1 MAMSAFGSA
10 LGPNTGVGDPKRAG
24 GRKRPPK
31 QATGLQQDGSSNGNG
46 HNRGVRRNDRPNADR
61 KRASKRPDLKAGPA
75 TVLREAT
82 ETPDPLDKPTRVLPR
97 QSDDKLQSYEETDV
111 QIAGPLFANPE
122 QLGFSRKAH
131 AAYRLRP
138 VPRYLLSQPRQLVTP
153 VFAPNSWD
161 TANQQK
167 MLTMEQAGNGSDF
180 QGLYELFQKM
190 REVERKQMEQL
201 GLVDAEN
208 ISKDLNDAIAFQG
221 SCLDMCPIFER
232 VRRALENNVKALEK
246 DPVTNKI
253 SRLRAV
259 KAFSRPAAGQ
269 PPPLPSEVRP
279 PHILTQSLDFLVD
292 TVLPQLPEAH
302 SFLWDRTRS
311 IRQDFTYQNFF
322 GPEAIDCN
330 EKIVRIH
337 LLCLHVMAGSDVE
350 YSQQQELE
358 QFNKALQTLVEI
370 YQDIRNHGGRAPNE
384 AEFRAYHL
392 LSHLRDPELERE
404 IQALPDDVLM
414 DRHVQ
419 LALRIRGIISQNN
432 IVERGYTNSIG
443 ALNLFVEFFRTVYS
457 EETPFLMACL
467 LETHFN
473 EIRFYALKSMS
484 RCYHTKGKP
493 YVAESLRELLGFDSI
508 EKLLKFVSY
517 YEIDT
522 LNDNGVV
529 LVDLFNKEKLESK
542 YKLHSFNEKPKLSK
556 TYSSQID
563 QKLQGRD
570 LKSFVNSGRPNTDLQ
585 LKNVRPQK
593 PVSTRAVPFAAPSAS
608 TQPPI
613 SNGFGAPKNES
624 TKSLN
629 LSDFLKSKAASNQT
643 PAPTPTF
650 AFSNNAH
657 SAPPVQ
663 KPALPA
669 AVPPA
674 ATSNEAKPSFSFT
687 PPVSSK
693 LGFSSETKSK
703 PNPQPAEHK
712 PMFQTKNE
720 AKGLFNFGT
729 SKPSIVVHT
738 PETKGAMP
746 LFKPMPK
753 VLSTTTSETLGGP
766 PKAEISV
773 SSIALQGS
781 QSPPKKRL
789 VQAANFPQ
797 ALDEVYQHILTDTV
811 DRELRE
817 VLPKLIR
824 KENRKRER
832 TKIIESFASELYQ
845 AFLSEVVYKS
855 TLEILA
861 DQFRNKKLKTAT
873 ISKIS
878 NKGRQLIVKQETK
891 RKKIGELN
899 LISFKVPTLKRR
911 PSDSS
916 IGSIRSTKRRS
927 VKTDPANESIGERQ
941 TEIRKLWEPLDLH
954 KFIQMCSMN
963 IKLPIEAADVQL
975 KFLLAIEN
983 WSSPYSKWLNTKLSL
998 RLNKERL
1005 IYENHVSDNKLAVRF
1020 ESLPNSNYLNREFF
1034 QNTSFILFECG
1045 FFNDEQVTKFPSL
1058 PEKLKRDGAVLN
1070 KIVQLSARYS
1080 YYKVQL
1086 LVMFWDTTDAGVSEE
1101 EACSL
1106 LAIDKH
1112 KDGGIVLG
1120 ITFCDLTSKDNN
1132 INDVLI
1138 GGFDKVASGF
1148 HGELSPRGVKKREKV
1163 KKIATINRI
1172 SSLQLEV
1179 PRRASVTED
1188 SVRAK
1193 EETALK
1199 RARASRK
1206 YGYLS
1211 QHMAGTPNTSLAADT
1226 SSMLFRGRPNTSMQ
1240 STFLNLNALGAGN
1253 DTTFASE
1260 RDLSILPSYGVGTGI
1275 IEESTPASSPT
1286 AKSFARPDARNAPK
1300 NLVQLRSLAA
1310 SIKARYKR

>member
-1 MAMSAFGSA
+1 MD
-10 LGPNTGVGDPKRAG
+10 GPH
-24 GRKRPPK
+24 
-31 QATGLQQDGSSNGNG
+31 NGNG
-46 HNRGVRRNDRPNADR
+46 ASRGARRNDRPNGDR
-61 KRASKRPDLKAGPA
+61 KRPLKRPELKSSNGTA
-75 TVLREAT
+75 LREVS
-82 ETPDPLDKPTRVLPR
+82 ETPDPLDKPTRVIPK
-97 QSDDKLQSYEETDV
+97 QSDDRLQLYEATEV
-111 QIAGPLFANPE
+111 QLAGPLFPHAE
-122 QLGFSRKAH
+122 QLGFSRKSH
-131 AAYRLRP
+131 ASYRLRP

-153 VFAPNSWD
+153 VFSPNQWD
-161 TANQQK
+161 TENQRK
-167 MLTMEQAGNGSDF
+167 MLEMEQAGNGSDF
-180 QGLYELFQKM
+180 QGLYEQFQKM
-190 REVERKQMEQL
+190 REVERKQMELL

-208 ISKDLNDAIAFQG
+208 ISKDLNDAISFQG

-253 SRLRAV
+253 SRQRAV

-337 LLCLHVMAGSDVE
+337 LLCLHVMAASEIE

-404 IQALPDDVLM
+404 IQGLPDDVLM

-419 LALRIRGIISQNN
+419 LALKIRGIISQNN
-432 IVERGYTNSIG
+432 IVERGYTNTIG
-443 ALNLFVEFFRTVYS
+443 ALNLFVEFFKTVYS
-457 EETPFLMACL
+457 DETPFLMACL

-493 YVAESLRELLGFDSI
+493 YVAEALQELLGFDSL
-508 EKLLKFVSY
+508 EKLLKFVRY
-517 YEIDT
+517 YEIDI
-522 LNDNGVV
+522 LDDNGVV
-529 LVDLFNKEKLESK
+529 LVDLFNKDKLESK
-542 YKLHSFNEKPKLSK
+542 YKLNSFNEKPKLTK

-563 QKLQGRD
+563 RKLQGRD
-570 LKSFVNSGRPNTDLQ
+570 LKSFVNSGKSNADLQ
-585 LKNVRPQK
+585 LKNVRQQK
-593 PVSTRAVPFAAPSAS
+593 AFLGQAAPPPSFINAT

-613 SNGFGAPKNES
+613 SNGFGTPKNDQS
-624 TKSLN
+624 KSLN
-629 LSDFLKSKAASNQT
+629 LSDFLSGKKA
-643 PAPTPTF
+643 PDPK
-650 AFSNNAH
+650 
-657 SAPPVQ
+657 SAPKSSFSFPSNGQPVQ
-663 KPALPA
+663 PASKPALPA
-669 AVPPA
+669 VLPQPA
-674 ATSNEAKPSFSFT
+674 SNEAKPSFSFT
-687 PPVSSK
+687 PQMASKINFGAEKTSNPAPPSSVSK
-693 LGFSSETKSK
+693 PLFETKPNK
-703 PNPQPAEHK
+703 PKE
-712 PMFQTKNE
+712 
-720 AKGLFNFGT
+720 LISFGT
-729 SKPSIVVHT
+729 IEPSISV
-738 PETKGAMP
+738 PMP
-746 LFKPMPK
+746 QAKESMSLFKPMPK
-753 VLSTTTSETLGGP
+753 ALSTTDAESQLGAS
-766 PKAEISV
+766 KAEILPA
-773 SSIALQGS
+773 ITFQRPP
-781 QSPPKKRL
+781 SPPKKKL
-789 VQAANFPQ
+789 VQAHNFPR
-797 ALDEVYQHILTDTV
+797 ALEDIYRQILKDSI
-811 DRELRE
+811 DNELRE
-817 VLPKLIR
+817 ILPKLIR
-824 KENRKRER
+824 NEIRQRER
-832 TKIIESFASELYQ
+832 IKIIESFGNELYH
-845 AFLSEVVYKS
+845 AFLSEVTYKS

-861 DQFRNKKLKTAT
+861 DQFRNRTLKALT

-878 NKGRQLIVKQETK
+878 NKGRLLKLKQEAK
-891 RKKIGELN
+891 RKKMGELN

-916 IGSIRSTKRRS
+916 ISSIRSTKRRNTKNDATS
-927 VKTDPANESIGERQ
+927 EPIGERQ
-941 TEIRKLWEPLDLH
+941 TEIRKLWEPIDLQ
-954 KFIQMCSMN
+954 KFLQTCSLN
-963 IKLPIEAADVQL
+963 IKLRIEAADVQL

-998 RLNKERL
+998 RLNKEKL
-1005 IYENHVSDNKLAVRF
+1005 IYENHVSDNKLLVRF
-1020 ESLPNSNYLNREFF
+1020 ESLPNGNYLNRDFF

-1045 FFNDEQVTKFPSL
+1045 FFNDEQVNKFPSL
-1058 PEKLKRDGAVLN
+1058 QEKLKRDGAVLN

-1080 YYKVQL
+1080 YYQVQL
-1086 LVMFWDTTDAGVSEE
+1086 LVMFWDTTDAGVTEE
-1101 EACSL
+1101 EASSL
-1106 LAIDKH
+1106 LGIDKH
-1112 KDGGIVLG
+1112 MDGSTVLS
-1120 ITFCDLTSKDNN
+1120 ITFCDLTSQDHN

-1138 GGFDKVASGF
+1138 GGFEKVASGF

-1163 KKIATINRI
+1163 KTITNLNRI
-1172 SSLQLEV
+1172 RSLQLEV
-1179 PRRASVTED
+1179 LRRTSITED
-1188 SVRAK
+1188 SVRIK
-1193 EETALK
+1193 EESALK

-1211 QHMAGTPNTSLAADT
+1211 QHMSGTPN
-1226 SSMLFRGRPNTSMQ
+1226 SSFAPDSANTLLRSRPNISMQ
-1240 STFLNLNALGAGN
+1240 STFLNLNALGIGN
-1253 DTTFASE
+1253 DTTFTSE

-1286 AKSFARPDARNAPK
+1286 GKTFTRPDARNAPR